1 MAAFMRLALG
11 VLLCTQDI
19 LMTDIIELKIS
30 TKARR
35 GDMVTKCGCSNQE
48 CFIKPSANSEKAF
61 EISKSGNIILSK
73 DAKFL
78 TGLSYPVSILTKD
91 NCYDNMQEE
100 QTYVFHIVDS
110 TYSVSN
116 PLLHSSIMLGFPTFL
131 GTLSSFSLSPS
142 SEDQSQSFQLL
153 GPLSEHFKIE
163 IRRNEVYLV
172 KEQSFLSE
180 ESSKTFL
187 FVLEMKDDNH
197 SHYYDLEVYIGDE
210 LEDSD
215 NFRVVQLQ
223 QESHVVVKRQT
234 PTSISKSFSVYENT
248 TGTLF
253 NVLDSQP
260 PNGGSSFEIKGATPQ
275 NIFQIDTEGNVTLG
289 DGFSLDYDRGH
300 KSFNISIEV
309 KGAQG
314 GQVSNYLV
322 NLEVLDSN
330 DESPAL
336 LNQPRP
342 FLSTVRSSTPIG
354 TVVYSLNASDQD
366 TGSDLR
372 FYINGSVGFAVDE
385 NTGNITTTRLF
396 NGPDDTNGT
405 EYVINAY
412 VSDIAA
418 PILQT
423 TVAMVTIRL
432 GMRRPQFFSQSYT
445 ANIRD
450 DNEINQIFQILD
462 ENGESSPVK
471 SLNFQ
476 ADLNGKTTYSVYSGV
491 TTISDKF
498 AISDDGQLKVLKKLL
513 LGADPPVYTL
523 FIQAQDSVSGFS
535 TKVNLTVNLLK
546 NYKPMLTLPVYT
558 ATVPENL
565 KINDT
570 ILTVETIATENAQ
583 QFNYS
588 VDSPVFWVQNLNGKG
603 IIRVNRL
610 LDYEAVGD
618 AFYQDHSYTFHVTV
632 DGYNMTSLVIV
643 YLQNVNDEV
652 PVFTSSTESTIQDT
666 IDYGRIVMNV
676 KAIDKD
682 GDGVTYRFLESSS
695 VFAIDRNSGQITI
708 TRPGSQI
715 PDDVDSYKLTV
726 IAKDDGSCCTGGT
739 DTIHSETQ
747 EITINIVDSKNYRPQ
762 FVECSSYYNASILEE
777 EPVGTYVLTVSATD
791 INKGENGVVDYTIL
805 SFRNDL
811 TQDFTIQTVNK
822 TGVVRSNVKFDRET
836 LNDILKVTVIATDHG
851 QPPLSSECSF
861 IVNVV
866 DINDNSPVFLSGENV
881 DGCSN
886 KRDEGVVSRD
896 SSRGSEAMNI
906 RAFDVDSGENA
917 QIDYSILDSPGHYFD
932 ITSNTG
938 MIFVNQSLSD
948 APERVTLH
956 VLASDKGDPPNNS
969 TAYVDIVIRNST
981 VTKLWP
987 SDKNNPNSFIND
999 NTRTDALITSVS
1011 FTNQLTGVKLIVKCQ
1026 SSDQAN
1032 KFKVELSSNNR
1043 DIFLYAAGDFDNEKD
1058 TKVAQIRVYTG
1069 QGDTQYYEDS
1079 YFLFSINDTNN
1090 KKPQFVNRENP
1101 LIGKIEF
1108 SVQEEQPI
1116 GEEVGILLAHDEDR
1130 TPPFNKVTYNTK
1142 FNDSSFKVDD
1152 VNGVITTLIRFDREE
1167 LTSSTPDLLVVAMD
1181 GYPSSI
1187 PGRTGPNTG
1196 SAVVQIT
1203 IEDINDNPPYFAN
1216 NSYFF
1221 TVPENAP
1228 ISHSVGSIKA
1238 LDKDDE
1244 KTSRYTKYSLGDSRY
1259 FGVDE
1264 NTGKIFVAGIL
1275 FGQANTNISMRFT
1288 ADDGKFSA
1296 SVDVYIGVLKTY
1308 NRRPEFNG
1316 NYNIKSIV
1324 ANRNYNESLFQ
1335 VKANDPDCGNPCT
1348 LRYEIMASDPVIL
1361 RIFKIDHVTGE
1372 VSLLAP
1378 LEPRPYVFSV
1388 KVTDSSSSRRKKRSL
1403 AAKDAYT
1410 TVTINP
1416 AVCNVH
1422 QEADQNGRCQCIDY
1436 CKNSAPCYNGGTCQ
1450 LNCSL
1455 GSEHGYYCQCP
1466 PGFSNWDCSGVV
1478 TVTSATITED
1488 KDDNTWLIVLLVCL
1502 AVLLVV
1508 VILVVAFLVRRKKNQ
1523 DRDKSMLAYDNEDFD
1538 IREDVVDYDE
1548 DGAGEDDYAGYDI
1561 TMIRKAVTVRE
1572 ENIPKPKT
1580 MADRPLTSAPRNGH
1594 LREFIGDR
1602 LEDAEGDSGAPP
1614 YDTLHEF
1621 MYEGEGSLAG
1631 SLSSINTSSS
1641 GGDQD
1646 YEYLHEWGP
1655 KFAKLADMY
1664 NTYEDSD

>member
-19 LMTDIIELKIS
+19 LMTNIMELKIS
-30 TKARR
+30 NNARK
-35 GDMVTKCGCSNQE
+35 GDIITKCGCSNQE
-48 CFIKPSANSEKAF
+48 CLIKPSSNSDNGF
-61 EISKSGNIILSK
+61 EISNSGNIILSK
-73 DAKFL
+73 DAELLRGL
-78 TGLSYPVSILTKD
+78 TYPVSVLTKN
-91 NCYDNMQEE
+91 NCYDNMFEE
-100 QTYVFHIVDS
+100 QNYVFHIVDS
-110 TYSVSN
+110 TYSASSH
-116 PLLHSSIMLGFPTFL
+116 LFHSSIMLGFPAFL
-131 GTLSSFSLSPS
+131 GTVSSFDLSQS
-142 SEDQSQSFQLL
+142 SKDQIQSFQLS
-153 GPLSEHFKIE
+153 GPLSDHFKIE
-163 IRRNEVYLV
+163 VKRNEVYLV
-172 KEQSFLSE
+172 KEQSFLMG

-187 FVLEMKDDNH
+187 FVLEVKGKYH
-197 SHYYDLEVYIGDE
+197 SQYNNIEVYIGDD
-210 LEDSD
+210 LEGSEY
-215 NFRVVQLQ
+215 FQVIQLQ
-223 QESHVVVKRQT
+223 QESHSVVKRQSST
-234 PTSISKSFSVYENT
+234 AIPKSFSVYENT

-253 NVLDSQP
+253 NVLDNQP
-260 PNGGSSFEIKGATPQ
+260 PNSGLSFEITGALPQ
-275 NIFQIDTEGNVTLG
+275 NIFQIDAEGNVTLG

-300 KSFNISIEV
+300 RSFNISIEV
-309 KGAQG
+309 KGVQG

-322 NLEVLDSN
+322 NLVVLDSN
-330 DESPAL
+330 DESPTF
-336 LNQPRP
+336 LNQPHP
-342 FLSTVRSSTPIG
+342 FQSTVRSNMPTG
-354 TVVYSLNASDQD
+354 TVVYSLSASDPD
-366 TGSDLR
+366 TGSNLR

-396 NGPDDTNGT
+396 NGPNDTNGND
-405 EYVINAY
+405 YVINAY

-432 GMRRPQFFSQSYT
+432 GLRGPQFFSQSYT

-450 DNEINQIFQILD
+450 DNDINQIFPILD
-462 ENGESSPVK
+462 QNGEPSSVK

-476 ADLNGKTTYSVYSGV
+476 ADLNGNTTYSVYSGV

-498 AISDDGQLKVLKKLL
+498 AISADGQLRVLKKLL
-513 LGADPPVYTL
+513 LGADAPVYTL
-523 FIQAQDSVSGFS
+523 FIQAQDSFSGLS

-570 ILTVETIATENAQ
+570 ILTVETIASDNMQ

-603 IIRVNRL
+603 IIRVNRH
-610 LDYEAVGD
+610 LDYEAVSD

-682 GDGVTYRFLESSS
+682 GDGVTYRFLDPSTI
-695 VFAIDRNSGQITI
+695 FAIDRNSGQITI
-708 TRPGSQI
+708 TRPGNQI
-715 PDDVDSYKLTV
+715 PADVDSYKLTV
-726 IAKDDGSCCTGGT
+726 IAKDDGSCCNGGT
-739 DTIHSETQ
+739 SSIHSETQ
-747 EITINIVDSKNYRPQ
+747 EITINIVDSKNYKPQ
-762 FVECSSYYNASILEE
+762 FAECSSYYNASILEE

-805 SFRNDL
+805 SFRDDL

-822 TGVVRSNVKFDRET
+822 TGVIRSNVKFDRET

-866 DINDNSPVFLSGENV
+866 DINDNSPAFLSGENV
-881 DGCSN
+881 DGCN
-886 KRDEGVVSRD
+886 RRDEGVVSRD
-896 SSRGSEAMNI
+896 SSKGNVALNI
-906 RAFDVDSGENA
+906 RAFDVDSGDNA
-917 QIDYSILDSPGHYFD
+917 QIDYSILDSPGNYFD

-969 TAYVDIVIRNST
+969 TAYVDIVIKNST

-999 NTRTDALITSVS
+999 NTRTDALITTVS
-1011 FTNQLTGVKLIVKCQ
+1011 FGNVLTGAKLIVKCQ

-1032 KFKVELSSNNR
+1032 KFKIEISANNR
-1043 DIFLYAAGDFDNEKD
+1043 DIILHAAGDFDDEKD

-1069 QGDTQYYEDS
+1069 QGDSQYYEDS

-1090 KKPQFVNRENP
+1090 KIPRFVNRENP
-1101 LIGKIEF
+1101 EIGKIEF

-1152 VNGVITTLIRFDREE
+1152 VNGVITTLIRFDRED
-1167 LTSSTPDLLVVAMD
+1167 LTSSTPDLQVVAVD

-1187 PGRTGPNTG
+1187 PGRTSPNTG

-1216 NSYFF
+1216 GSYFF

-1244 KTSRYTKYSLGDSRY
+1244 KTSRYTKYSLGDSRF

-1275 FGQANTNISMRFT
+1275 FGQANKNISMRFT

-1324 ANRNYNESLFQ
+1324 ANRSYNESLFQ
-1335 VKANDPDCGNPCT
+1335 VKANDPDCGNPCN
-1348 LRYEIMASDPVIL
+1348 LRYEIMASDPVIF
-1361 RIFKIDHVTGE
+1361 RIFTIDHMTGE

-1388 KVTDSSSSRRKKRSL
+1388 KVTDSSSNRRKKRSL

-1416 AVCNVH
+1416 ATCNVH
-1422 QEADQNGRCQCIDY
+1422 QEADEDGRCQCIDY

-1466 PGFSNWDCSGVV
+1466 PGFTNWDCSGVV
-1478 TVTSATITED
+1478 TVTSATIVED
-1488 KDDNTWLIVLLVCL
+1488 TDDNTWLIVLLVCL

-1508 VILVVAFLVRRKKNQ
+1508 IILVVAFLIKRRRNLDK
-1523 DRDKSMLAYDNEDFD
+1523 DKSMLAYDNEDFD

-1561 TMIRKAVTVRE
+1561 TMIRKAVTVRDE
-1572 ENIPKPKT
+1572 SVPKSMT
-1580 MADRPLTSAPRNGH
+1580 MSDRPVTSAPSNGH